1 MSCETGAT
9 GNFGGYQNVWA
20 ITKPNCV
27 ENICSYV
34 LWGVQQCYND
44 NRYNLFKIFL
54 IKSFKNTQ
62 KLNGVL
68 GRV

>member
-1 MSCETGAT
+1 MSCGTGAT

-44 NRYNLFKIFL
+44 NGYNLFKILL

-62 KLNGVL
+62 KI
-68 GRV
+68 